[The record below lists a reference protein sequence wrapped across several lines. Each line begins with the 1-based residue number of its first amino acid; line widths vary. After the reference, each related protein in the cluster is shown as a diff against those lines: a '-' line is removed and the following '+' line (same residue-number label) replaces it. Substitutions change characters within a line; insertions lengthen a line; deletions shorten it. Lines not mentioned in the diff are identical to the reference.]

1 MKYLLPII
9 LMLIFSLPAGGQ
21 IITNSITGEEA
32 YRAENKTFI
41 EFDSAKN
48 QTTVYSP
55 HILFFKSQGTL
66 HNMGELIS
74 ANFLFRH
81 EGRSPASAPVT
92 VDLKLISHANNTW
105 KFEGAKS
112 RQLTVSVNGETL
124 ISTTLERISTRKF
137 PNINVARMRF
147 VEVLATPLSFENFQ
161 KIKNGTKVV
170 VQIGKDYK
178 YKLSKNDLKMIDD
191 FISKQIPV
199 KP

>member
-1 MKYLLPII
+1 MKFLLLPII
-9 LMLIFSLPAGGQ
+9 LIFSLPAFGQ
-21 IITNSITGEEA
+21 IITNSIAGEEA
-32 YRAENKTFI
+32 YRAENKTFV
-41 EFDSAKN
+41 EYDSSKD

-55 HILFFKSQGTL
+55 HMLFYKSQGTM

-81 EGRSPASAPVT
+81 EGRSLTSAPAMI
-92 VDLKLISHANNTW
+92 DFRFISHANNLW
-105 KFEGAKS
+105 KFEDAKS
-112 RQLTVSVNGETL
+112 RQLTVSINGETL
-124 ISTTLERISTRKF
+124 INTTLERISTRKF

-170 VQIGKDYK
+170 VQIGRDYK
-178 YKLSKNDLKMIDD
+178 YKLSKNDLKMIDE